1 MKKTI
6 FIVLWFLIWFA
17 FNPSIAVLIGWPVF
31 VFFISEEIDKIQQKQ
46 KQKLK
51 KKFCFISKTYLV

>member
-6 FIVLWFLIWFA
+6 FLVLGFLIWFA

-46 KQKLK
+46 NFK
-51 KKFCFISKTYLV
+51 KKFIFIR